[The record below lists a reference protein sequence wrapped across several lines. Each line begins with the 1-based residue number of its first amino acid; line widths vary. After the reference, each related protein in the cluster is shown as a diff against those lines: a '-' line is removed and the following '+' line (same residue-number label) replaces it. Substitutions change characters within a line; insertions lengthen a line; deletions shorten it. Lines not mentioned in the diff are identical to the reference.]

1 MKKALPFICIS
12 LLSFSVSAQNFQ
24 RCGHDL
30 YIQQRA
36 NTDSSYLALRF
47 DIDQQ
52 ISNHV
57 KHNSDR
63 SEETYRIP
71 VVFHV
76 IYNSDEQNLPDSKIQ
91 EQLDILNK
99 DYGRLNDDSVNT
111 RSEFLP
117 VASATGIEF
126 YLAQWD
132 PQGNATNG
140 ITHTQTDQTTFF
152 NIQFDLNTMKSSATG
167 GVDAWDVNHY
177 MNIWVCNLSVPIL
190 NTPIILGFATP
201 PEGSPN
207 WPSGSA
213 AEQPQYDGVVLHY
226 EIVGENPNATGT
238 FATINKGRT
247 ATHEVGHYLGL
258 RHIWGDGQGQDGC
271 SVDDGIEDT
280 PNCADAQQQTCDY
293 SANTC
298 TDSPVDFPDQIEN
311 YMDYSDENCMNMF
324 TKQQAD
330 AMRYVVEN
338 FRQDLLLSTPTLN
351 SANLRLS
358 IFPNPSAQFIHLH
371 YPTVNADSTENIQ
384 ILDIDGRVVKQLNAG
399 NQDVDISDLQA
410 GIYILKVQYQRS
422 FSCGRFVK
430 L

>member
-1 MKKALPFICIS
+1 MKKALLYIS
-12 LLSFSVSAQNFQ
+12 IPLLSFSASAQSFQ

-36 NTDSSYLALRF
+36 NADSTYLALRAEV
-47 DIDQQ
+47 DQQ
-52 ISNHV
+52 ISDHV
-57 KHNSDR
+57 KHNSNR
-63 SEETYRIP
+63 SEEIYRIP

-76 IYNSDEQNLPDSKIQ
+76 IYNSADQNLPDEKIQ
-91 EQLDILNK
+91 EQLDILNR
-99 DYGRLNDDSVNT
+99 DYGRLNDDTVNT

-117 VASATGIEF
+117 VAASTGIEF

-132 PQGNATNG
+132 PQGNATTG
-140 ITHTQTDQTTFF
+140 ITHTQTDQATFF
-152 NIQFDLNTMKSSATG
+152 NIQFDLNTMKSSTTG

-177 MNIWVCNLSVPIL
+177 MNIWVCNLAIPFL

-201 PEGSPN
+201 PDGAPN
-207 WPSGSA
+207 WPTGSA

-226 EIVGENPNATGT
+226 EVVGENPNATGT
-238 FATINKGRT
+238 FETINKGRT

-280 PNCADAQQQTCDY
+280 PNCAEAQQQTCDY
-293 SANTC
+293 TANSC
-298 TDSPVDFPDQIEN
+298 VDSPIDFPDQIEN

-330 AMRYVVEN
+330 AMRFVVEN
-338 FRQDLLLSTPTLN
+338 FRQDLLLSTAQSFDEN
-351 SANLRLS
+351 NQVS
-358 IFPNPSAQFIHLH
+358 IFPNPAAQKIYIQL
-371 YPTVNADSTENIQ
+371 PSKNLEKPENIQ
-384 ILDIDGRVVKQLNAG
+384 ILDLEGRVVKLLDAG
-399 NQDVDISDLQA
+399 NQDIDVNDLHA
-410 GIYILKVQYQRS
+410 GLYILKVQYQS
-422 FSCGRFVK
+422 TFTCSRFLK

>member
-1 MKKALPFICIS
+1 MRKALLVNLICAFGFNTI
-12 LLSFSVSAQNFQ
+12 AQNIQ

-36 NTDSSYLALRF
+36 NTDSTYLNTRSE
-47 DIDQQ
+47 IDQL
-52 ISNHV
+52 ISDHAR
-57 KHNSDR
+57 HNSNR
-63 SEETYRIP
+63 SGEIYRIP

-76 IYNSDEQNLPDSKIQ
+76 IYNSAEQNLPDSKIQ
-91 EQLDILNK
+91 EQLDILNR
-99 DYGRLNDDSVNT
+99 DYGRLNEDTVNT

-117 VASATGIEF
+117 VAGSTGIEF

-132 PQGNATNG
+132 PQGNSTTG
-140 ITHTQTDQTTFF
+140 ITHTQTDRATFF
-152 NIQFDLNTMKSSATG
+152 NLQFDLNLMKSASTD

-177 MNIWVCNLSVPIL
+177 LNIWVCNLSVPIL

-201 PEGSPN
+201 PDGAPN
-207 WPSGSA
+207 WPTGSA

-293 SANTC
+293 TSNTC
-298 TDSPVDFPDQIEN
+298 TDSPIDFPDQIEN

-324 TKQQAD
+324 TNQQAN
-330 AMRYVVEN
+330 AMRFVVEN

-351 SANLRLS
+351 STNLQLG
-358 IFPNPSAQFIHLH
+358 IFPNPSARYVHLKF
-371 YPTVNADSTENIQ
+371 PTENLEKVVKIQ
-384 ILDIDGRVVKQLNAG
+384 ILDIDGRVVKTLSAG
-399 NQDVDISDLQA
+399 NQDIDIMDLHS
-410 GIYILKVQYQRS
+410 GIYMLKVQYQSS